1 MAPAVTVELI
11 NSFTTSGVPRGFG
24 HQEAAQADGE
34 EEAPQAAEEDAR
46 SATQQEVS

>member
-1 MAPAVTVELI
+1 MFTFELI
-11 NSFTTSGVPRGFG
+11 YFVTTSGAPRGFG

>member
-1 MAPAVTVELI
+1 VGVTH
-11 NSFTTSGVPRGFG
+11 GFG

-46 SATQQEVS
+46 SASQQEVS